1 MIVESNQPADRTA
14 APLEVVDAAIAAT
27 DRAPP
32 KPADAIAALSP
43 SSPGADDSADPASDS
58 APAAEKSTPKRKG
71 GWPKG
76 KPRKKAA
83 RASSPATDR
92 KATKGASKQPTRA
105 ELQEQLDRALEQL
118 AERDADAPGPR
129 VDPIEE
135 ASKTIAGSLLALGSM
150 LEGGPYRAFIL
161 DEEEADSL
169 GQIWGPV
176 AGPHWEQIAER
187 APIAIAIAMTGR
199 VFYPKWKRFRDDQT
213 RAAIDVMP
221 GLVDPN
227 EEAPANA

>member
-1 MIVESNQPADRTA
+1 MESNQPADRTA

-27 DRAPP
+27 DRPPP

-43 SSPGADDSADPASDS
+43 SSPGADDLADPAADS
-58 APAAEKSTPKRKG
+58 APAEKSRPRRKG

-83 RASSPATDR
+83 RPSSSASDR
-92 KATKGASKQPTRA
+92 KATKGASKQPTKA

-135 ASKTIAGSLLALGSM
+135 ASKTIAGALVTVGSM

-161 DEEEADSL
+161 DEDEADGL

-187 APIAIAIAMTGR
+187 APIAIAIAMTAR

-213 RAAIDVMP
+213 RAAIDAMP

-227 EEAPANA
+227 EEAATDA